1 MMNYNY
7 KNSLII
13 LIILIDYL
21 AVNLSIYISAVS
33 IESEKIT
40 YLNLFYYYSVIF
52 ICVVFPINYYF
63 KNYNYLNRSFG
74 VENVKNILFASLLIF
89 FVLFSIKILVDLLN
103 LKIFFYDS
111 NFFSSRNIINQVVI
125 FTFISLLFR
134 FTISI
139 ISRKIL
145 YKDKSLKTIS
155 KKYALYG
162 AGRSGLS
169 YLDYLVKNNLE
180 FPQFIIDDDV
190 NKIGRF
196 INSIKIISFPEFS
209 RKIKD
214 KSIDTTKVVL
224 CIPSLSSLDQDN
236 ITLKLSEL
244 NVEIKKLNSLNNSDD
259 LSEIIENI
267 KLRSKNLRE
276 DIDLDIKKYF
286 SNKKILITG
295 ARGSIGKEICYKLSK
310 FNINE
315 LIAIDIDEYRV
326 SKLNREMN
334 LSKDNFKYT
343 SYLLD
348 VNNLYALSNLF
359 KKHKPDIVYHA
370 AASKH
375 VDLVEKN
382 WFFGSI
388 NNIESTFNICKCS
401 NENNIEKT
409 IFISTDKAV
418 EPINFLGI
426 SKAVGEKFIKI
437 FAKKYREKHFSTV
450 RFGNVIGSSGSLLDI
465 IKDQLK
471 ISNTINVT
479 DKNMTRYFMTISDAV
494 SLVLISTSLSNSGD
508 CHVLKMGDPVKI
520 IDVVND
526 IVKQKNIGNENN
538 VKIKI
543 NYTGIRPGEKIHEKL
558 FYSVSKIEK
567 TTNRFISN
575 ENMVFKNEYNLN
587 DFLKTIKTIN
597 FDKDKFRDELLKFL
611 KN

>member
-1 MMNYNY
+1 
-7 KNSLII
+7 
-13 LIILIDYL
+13 
-21 AVNLSIYISAVS
+21 
-33 IESEKIT
+33 
-40 YLNLFYYYSVIF
+40 
-52 ICVVFPINYYF
+52 
-63 KNYNYLNRSFG
+63 
-74 VENVKNILFASLLIF
+74 
-89 FVLFSIKILVDLLN
+89 
-103 LKIFFYDS
+103 
-111 NFFSSRNIINQVVI
+111 
-125 FTFISLLFR
+125 
-134 FTISI
+134 
-139 ISRKIL
+139 
-145 YKDKSLKTIS
+145 
-155 KKYALYG
+155 
-162 AGRSGLS
+162 
-169 YLDYLVKNNLE
+169 
-180 FPQFIIDDDV
+180 
-190 NKIGRF
+190 
-196 INSIKIISFPEFS
+196 
-209 RKIKD
+209 
-214 KSIDTTKVVL
+214 
-224 CIPSLSSLDQDN
+224 
-236 ITLKLSEL
+236 
-244 NVEIKKLNSLNNSDD
+244 
-259 LSEIIENI
+259 
-267 KLRSKNLRE
+267 
-276 DIDLDIKKYF
+276 
-286 SNKKILITG
+286 
-295 ARGSIGKEICYKLSK
+295 
-310 FNINE
+310 

-401 NENNIEKT
+401 NENNVEKT

-558 FYSVSKIEK
+558 FYSDSKIEK

-587 DFLKTIKTIN
+587 DFLDTQYICC
-597 FDKDKFRDELLKFL
+597 LSC
-611 KN
+611 